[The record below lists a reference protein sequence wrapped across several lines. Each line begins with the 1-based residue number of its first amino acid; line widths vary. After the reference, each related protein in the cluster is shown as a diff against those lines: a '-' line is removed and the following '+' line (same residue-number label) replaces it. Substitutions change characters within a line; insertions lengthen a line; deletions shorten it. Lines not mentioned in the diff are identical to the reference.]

1 MNAGMAG
8 GGATRQQPSPAPANF
23 WSSQQQQHVEA
34 IKPAPSPG
42 GVYRLPGI
50 TRKAIESPAMSQ
62 PRHGG
67 DSPGSKSS
75 SSSEVRPDSG
85 RLSDAET
92 ETGGLAGQ
100 VSGSWGDLMC

>member
-8 GGATRQQPSPAPANF
+8 DGATRQQPSPAPAHLLN
-23 WSSQQQQHVEA
+23 SKQQQRVEA
-34 IKPAPSPG
+34 IKPASSPG

-50 TRKAIESPAMSQ
+50 TGKAIESPGTAGPAQ
-62 PRHGG
+62 GG
-67 DSPGSKSS
+67 DSPGNKST
-75 SSSEVRPDSG
+75 SSSEGRPDSG
-85 RLSDAET
+85 RLSEAET